1 VTYSR
6 DENTPTGIGV
16 FSRIQLG
23 SMPAIMANSS
33 GQAPLVLNMASA
45 AMAIYVNNKANYVNI

>member
-1 VTYSR
+1 M
-6 DENTPTGIGV
+6 
-16 FSRIQLG
+16 G